1 MWVAE
6 QLPIPLDHVFTA
18 GGTWLSD
25 LLRLD
30 GSGQKNVVFFSVRKN
45 AIFSD
50 TPAEVVDCI
59 IPSSQPHQS
68 VPKFPLALAISI

>member
-30 GSGQKNVVFFSVRKN
+30 GSGKKKLTN
-45 AIFSD
+45 IFQM
-50 TPAEVVDCI
+50 V
-59 IPSSQPHQS
+59 
-68 VPKFPLALAISI
+68 

>member
-30 GSGQKNVVFFSVRKN
+30 GSDNLTN
-45 AIFSD
+45 IF
-50 TPAEVVDCI
+50 
-59 IPSSQPHQS
+59 QMG
-68 VPKFPLALAISI
+68 